1 MSTMQKAAWFNLAV
15 IGLTFAT
22 IGALLPFIGTRAM
35 GGLGCLGFLGLQPLL
50 FRKRPGQVLADER
63 DRLIQSRSWIIAYAL
78 FWVVFVVAAVW
89 VSSLVYGENGA
100 VPVHIVQM
108 SVAWAFMFV
117 YAVASI
123 AVLIQYGSTRA
134 DAES

>member
-1 MSTMQKAAWFNLAV
+1 MSTMQKSAWFNLAV
-15 IGLTFAT
+15 VGLTT
-22 IGALLPFIGTRAM
+22 LVIVALLPILGMKAM
-35 GGLGCLGFLGLQPLL
+35 GGLGCLGFIGLQPLL
-50 FRKRPGQVLADER
+50 FRKRPGQVMADER

-78 FWVVFVVAAVW
+78 FWVAFVLAAVV

-100 VPVHIVQM
+100 VPVRVVQM

-123 AVLIQYGSTRA
+123 AVLIQYGRDRA

>member
-1 MSTMQKAAWFNLAV
+1 MSTTQKSAWFNLAV
-15 IGLTFAT
+15 IGLTLV
-22 IGALLPFIGTRAM
+22 IIVALLPCIGMKAM
-35 GGLGCLGFLGLQPLL
+35 GGLGCLGFLGLQPLV

-78 FWVVFVVAAVW
+78 FWVLFVVAAVW

-108 SVAWAFMFV
+108 SVACAFMFV

-123 AVLIQYGSTRA
+123 AVLIQYGRNLA

>member
-1 MSTMQKAAWFNLAV
+1 MSAMQKTAWFNLAV
-15 IGLTFAT
+15 IGLTFVV
-22 IGALLPFIGTRAM
+22 IVALLPILGMKAM
-35 GGLGCLGFLGLQPLL
+35 GGLGFLGLIGLQPLL

-63 DRLIQSRSWIIAYAL
+63 DQLIQSRSWIVAYAL
-78 FWVVFVVAAVW
+78 FWVAFVIAAVV
-89 VSSLVYGENGA
+89 VSSMVYGENGA